1 MAKKKNMTAET
12 AAEPQTSSSPAAAS
26 APSTGLSGPG
36 FVVLALALV
45 LVNVPLL
52 HAFVFRSEQPVK
64 AVGTFQTGF
73 ESPDVVNSDF
83 FSTGAQWRVENGEL
97 VSPGSKN
104 NPLWAQTRLADDA
117 VVEFDVKSLSPE
129 GDIKVE
135 IFGNGVD
142 HASGY
147 VLIFGGWNNSVSIIA
162 RLDEHGPNFTTIDT
176 SKYLATTRTRVE
188 ANPYKVEMG
197 RTYHFRIER
206 KGGLLVW
213 SIDGREFM
221 RFDDPIPLVGK
232 GHDRFGF
239 SSWESQLIFDNLS
252 IRPLVPTAPS
262 M

>member
-1 MAKKKNMTAET
+1 MAKKKNPSAET
-12 AAEPQTSSSPAAAS
+12 AAEPPMPANDVVAP
-26 APSTGLSGPG
+26 APSSGLSRPG
-36 FVVLALALV
+36 SVVLALALV
-45 LVNVPLL
+45 LINVPLI
-52 HAFVFRSEQPVK
+52 HAFVFRSEQAVK
-64 AVGTFQTGF
+64 FVGTYQTGF
-73 ESPDVVNSDF
+73 ESPDVVRGDF
-83 FSTGAQWRVENGEL
+83 FSTGAYWRVENGEL

-129 GDIKVE
+129 GDIKFE

-147 VLIFGGWNNSVSIIA
+147 VLIFGGWNNSISIIA
-162 RLDEHGPNFTTIDT
+162 RLDEHGPNFATIDK
-176 SKYLATTRTRVE
+176 SKYLSTTRTRVE

-197 RTYHFRIER
+197 RTYHFRVER
-206 KGGLLVW
+206 KGSLLVW

-239 SSWESQLIFDNLS
+239 SSWESQLVFDNLS
-252 IRPLVPTAPS
+252 IRPAIQ
-262 M
+262 